1 MNTLTEQDRKNLMV
15 FIMTIT
21 TILILLVFTIIYCH
35 TAQPFTDC
43 GYYQPEISWYS
54 GPIGINDCGCN

>member
-21 TILILLVFTIIYCH
+21 TILILLVFGIIYCH
-35 TAQPFTDC
+35 ITQPFTDC

-54 GPIGINDCGCN
+54 GSIGINDCGCK